1 MVGLAEEDFSV
12 TPRRLSEM
20 KCTSETATGQSA
32 KAGTV
37 TANGSKPL
45 DAYQQPMRVVIPGA
59 SSGNRVRMVTKIEFV
74 PLESG
79 Q

>member
-1 MVGLAEEDFSV
+1 MKRITAVFLLLLSLFLVGCGADISAYQDREILVVGLAEEDFSV
-12 TPRRLSEM
+12 
-20 KCTSETATGQSA
+20 
-32 KAGTV
+32 
-37 TANGSKPL
+37 
-45 DAYQQPMRVVIPGA
+45 IPGG

>member
-1 MVGLAEEDFSV
+1 
-12 TPRRLSEM
+12 M

-37 TANGSKPL
+37 TWEKRTVILSIANGSKPP
-45 DAYQQPMRVVIPGA
+45 DAYRQPMRVVIPGG